1 VCKLTDLRL
10 FLPAAETI
18 VASAWNFSKQSV
30 LRLCREPLVHFFL
43 LGALLFALQRISRGD
58 PRVIIVT
65 PGLQADL
72 ARRFQDLQGKKP
84 SPTELAEELHKWER
98 DEALF
103 REALRRHLERDDPAV
118 RSVLVEKM
126 RVLASLDV
134 PERSPSEAELE
145 GWLASH
151 RSKYETPLR
160 YDFDFVQFP
169 KSDRSARSELEQFE
183 RALRDGASLASL
195 GRPVMGANLSVAD
208 MQGRIAPELAQRIPS
223 LAPGTWQT
231 VETEQELLL
240 ARVKQI
246 SGGMPSLETLR
257 PRLVADASFAAR
269 QAAVERVLQRTI
281 DRYHI
286 EERR

>member
-1 VCKLTDLRL
+1 V
-10 FLPAAETI
+10 AA
-18 VASAWNFSKQSV
+18 VWNISKRSV

-43 LGALLFALQRISRGD
+43 LGALLFALQRILRGD

-84 SPTELAEELHKWER
+84 SALELTAELHKWER

-134 PERSPSEAELE
+134 PERSPSDAELE
-145 GWLASH
+145 DWLVSH
-151 RSKYETPLR
+151 RSTYETPVR
-160 YDFDFVQFP
+160 YDFEFVQFP
-169 KSDRSARSELEQFE
+169 KSDGNARAELEQFE
-183 RALRDGASLASL
+183 RALRDGANPSSL
-195 GRPVMGANLSVAD
+195 GRPVLGANFSIAD

-223 LAPGTWQT
+223 LAPGAWQV
-231 VETEQELLL
+231 VETEQALLL
-240 ARVKQI
+240 ARVKQV
-246 SGGMPSLETLR
+246 SGGLPSLETLR

-269 QAAVERVLQRTI
+269 QAAVERVLQRTV
-281 DRYHI
+281 DRYHV